1 VKSIGVEDVDKTRH
15 GKLTFIKKKSNR
27 NEEDSSEDTND
38 YQSPTKVK
46 KEGENE

>member
-1 VKSIGVEDVDKTRH
+1 VKSIEVEDVDKTRH

>member
-1 VKSIGVEDVDKTRH
+1 VKSIQVEDADKTRH
-15 GKLTFIKKKSNR
+15 GKLTFFKKKTNR
-27 NEEDSSEDTND
+27 NDEDSSEETND